1 MINTEN
7 SSGNRLSRETSP
19 YLLQHADNPVDWHP
33 WGPEALTLA
42 REMDRPILLS
52 VGYSACHW
60 CHVMAHES
68 FEDTAIAE
76 LMNKLYICIKVDRE
90 ERPDIDRIYQMTH
103 QLLTQRPGGWPLT
116 VMLTPF
122 DHAPIF
128 AGTYFPK
135 SARHGLTG
143 FGDILHQVANHYR
156 DNRDQMPE
164 HGLAIRKAMEQFEPE
179 SSGKSEISLQT
190 CIGKARDQLY
200 EQFDPVHGGFG
211 TPPKFPHPT
220 GLYLLFRASDVIREP
235 NPVEHT
241 LEAMARGGLYDQL
254 GGGFYRYSVDASWT
268 IPHFEKMLYDNA
280 QLLPLYAD
288 AAIVSQRTDFL
299 TVASETADWVIRE
312 MQSPE
317 GGYYAT
323 QDADSEGEEGRFYL
337 WEEDELTT
345 LLDTDELLVI
355 KTVYGIAGKPNFEGR
370 WHLNIHTPA
379 RKAATILGISDAL
392 MAERLARAK
401 RKLLAV
407 RDKRVRPGRDE
418 KILTSWNGLMLGAMA
433 RSGRRLARPELVDS
447 AVRAL
452 DFIRESLWRSGRLLA
467 TIRDGDARLGGY
479 LDDYVFLASGILE
492 LLQSRWRTEDLSFG
506 LSLLDTLLDHFQD
519 TERGGFYFT
528 ADDHEK
534 LLHRGRP
541 LMDDAIPSGNGV
553 AARVLLALGHL
564 VGETRY
570 LEATDRL
577 FQGLLPATERY
588 PAGASA
594 LLEASESWEHGIQT
608 IVIRGRG
615 DELHR
620 WSTATNQAYHPARQV
635 FSIPT
640 DESNL
645 PGLLANRAPRDC
657 TVAYVCKGFSCGPPI
672 ESLSELQRELG
683 IPTPPA

>member
-1 MINTEN
+1 MINSEN
-7 SSGNRLSRETSP
+7 SSGNRLSGETSP

-76 LMNKLYICIKVDRE
+76 LMNKLYICVKVDRE

-143 FGDILHQVANHYR
+143 FGDVLRQVANHYR
-156 DNRDQMPE
+156 DHRDQMPE
-164 HGLAIRKAMEQFEPE
+164 LGLTIRKALEQFEPE
-179 SSGKSEISLQT
+179 SSGKSEISFQT

-220 GLYLLFRASDVIREP
+220 GLYLLLRASDVTRET

-254 GGGFYRYSVDASWT
+254 AGGFYRYSVDASWT

-355 KTVYGIAGKPNFEGR
+355 KTVYGIAGKPNFEDR

-379 RKAATILGISDAL
+379 SKAATILGIS
-392 MAERLARAK
+392 
-401 RKLLAV
+401 AV
-407 RDKRVRPGRDE
+407 SYTH
-418 KILTSWNGLMLGAMA
+418 LT
-433 RSGRRLARPELVDS
+433 
-447 AVRAL
+447 
-452 DFIRESLWRSGRLLA
+452 
-467 TIRDGDARLGGY
+467 
-479 LDDYVFLASGILE
+479 
-492 LLQSRWRTEDLSFG
+492 
-506 LSLLDTLLDHFQD
+506 
-519 TERGGFYFT
+519 
-528 ADDHEK
+528 
-534 LLHRGRP
+534 
-541 LMDDAIPSGNGV
+541 
-553 AARVLLALGHL
+553 
-564 VGETRY
+564 
-570 LEATDRL
+570 
-577 FQGLLPATERY
+577 LPTKA
-588 PAGASA
+588 
-594 LLEASESWEHGIQT
+594 
-608 IVIRGRG
+608 
-615 DELHR
+615 
-620 WSTATNQAYHPARQV
+620 
-635 FSIPT
+635 
-640 DESNL
+640 
-645 PGLLANRAPRDC
+645 
-657 TVAYVCKGFSCGPPI
+657 
-672 ESLSELQRELG
+672 
-683 IPTPPA
+683 